1 MKKMKL
7 QENILNYFVKEQ
19 GYGSGVHRL
28 FYRISS
34 MYKGVVHPALDEN
47 GNHAL
52 DKAGEPYELNN
63 DIPNI
68 KRAHGI
74 FFVNNDYT

>member
-1 MKKMKL
+1 MSQPSGKQEFLPLTKL

-52 DKAGEPYELNN
+52 DKAG
-63 DIPNI
+63 
-68 KRAHGI
+68 
-74 FFVNNDYT
+74 